1 MVTGGQRSVSF
12 TQRPDVAV
20 DIRSPSGDL
29 DLVLFDPKYKLD
41 TADEES
47 GIPVKSDVDKMH
59 SYRDAIRDP
68 LGEHLVRFAAT
79 LDPGRTQCYGREVAA
94 ISAVPGQD
102 DELRGAL
109 RGVLQLYLHDEPDG
123 YGVGSL
129 PQLEARERLRRCPFK
144 WC

>member
-1 MVTGGQRSVSF
+1 
-12 TQRPDVAV
+12 
-20 DIRSPSGDL
+20 
-29 DLVLFDPKYKLD
+29 
-41 TADEES
+41 
-47 GIPVKSDVDKMH
+47 MH

-79 LDPGRTQCYGREVAA
+79 LDAGRTQCYGREVAA

-109 RGVLQLYLHDEPDG
+109 RGVLQLYLRAEPDG

-129 PQLEARERLRRCPFK
+129 PQLEARERLRPCPFK